1 MVGLFRTNDSTF
13 DMLILRGE
21 NMKKLLS
28 VALCTFL
35 LIGLGAC
42 TSNKIIRSTVAKS
55 DPKKCNF
62 KGSAD
67 LAEFTQRGRDECS
80 RYSIENHE
88 DFTLGV
94 VEFDD
99 QGWLY
104 DRGQMDLLMEE
115 LENQTENGTEDL
127 SIFVYVHGWKHNA
140 DFCDNNVC
148 CFRETLKQ
156 MRKLE
161 TEYKRVY
168 QWKKERKV
176 FGIYV
181 GWRGLSV
188 MGPDVLRSTSFY
200 SRKNAA
206 TRVALG
212 STRELLGKIK
222 DFYER
227 KNVTRGKKE
236 VERKDVQQMPL
247 ETDDSNSLRRAGT
260 RLLTMGHS
268 FGGLVVYNAVA
279 QALMESAI
287 EPERYDQDQLVKP
300 FGDLVFIVNPA
311 FEGTR
316 YEPLHQIAKRRE
328 YPGYQP
334 PVFVAVTSQ
343 ADKATR
349 VAFPIGRWVNG
360 VWENYST
367 GKEGKQVVH
376 TPEEQREA
384 NVKTIGHA
392 ERYRTHRLEYTPSK
406 AMDAKLEQKKSDTGE
421 CSCPYKTGIENLLAG
436 ADIDSEYDAWLDN
449 LKNPP
454 DWDLSTGAKKKH
466 RVKGWTRKFSDESTL
481 RHDPN
486 DEQNSPDNP
495 FWVVH
500 TTKEII
506 PDHNGFYTPLFLNF
520 VRHIY
525 DDSLHLWGLQ
535 DSFKRR

>member
-1 MVGLFRTNDSTF
+1 MRNRVAVFVSA
-13 DMLILRGE
+13 
-21 NMKKLLS
+21 LLLTS
-28 VALCTFL
+28 
-35 LIGLGAC
+35 LGGC
-42 TSNKIIRSTVAKS
+42 TSNKIIRSTIAKTDANLCDFRNHS
-55 DPKKCNF
+55 
-62 KGSAD
+62 D
-67 LAEFTQRGRDECS
+67 LAHFTKPGADDCTRF
-80 RYSIENHE
+80 SIEDHQ
-88 DFTLGV
+88 DYTLAFA
-94 VEFDD
+94 EFDD
-99 QGWLY
+99 HGWMY
-104 DRGQMDLLMEE
+104 DRAQMDLLMAE
-115 LENQTENGTEDL
+115 LEEQTDNDSQDL

-156 MRKLE
+156 MHALE
-161 TEYKRVY
+161 SRYAEEYGWQK
-168 QWKKERKV
+168 RKV

-227 KNVTRGKKE
+227 KNVKRGQKE
-236 VERKDVQQMPL
+236 KDRKETKQLPL
-247 ETDDSNSLRRAGT
+247 QTNGADAAPRAGT

-287 EPERYDQDQLVKP
+287 EPEKYDQDQLVKP

-316 YEPLHQIAKRRE
+316 YEPLHQIAKRRQ

-334 PVFVAVTSQ
+334 PVFVAVTSE
-343 ADKATR
+343 ADQATR
-349 VAFPIGRWVNG
+349 KAFPIGRWING
-360 VWENYST
+360 IWEKYST
-367 GKEGKQVVH
+367 GKDNGQVAH
-376 TPEEQREA
+376 TPAQQREA

-392 ERYRTHRLEYTPSK
+392 DRYRTHRLEYTPSK
-406 AMDAKLEQKKSDTGE
+406 AMVAKIEQKKSDTSE

-436 ADIDSEYDAWLDN
+436 ADVESEFREWKDN
-449 LKNPP
+449 LKNPA
-454 DWDLSTGAKKKH
+454 DWNLDTEAKRKH
-466 RVKGWTRKFSDESTL
+466 RKKGWTRNYPDESTL
-481 RHDPN
+481 RHDPSDPSN
-486 DEQNSPDNP
+486 NPDNP
-495 FWVVH
+495 FWVVY
-500 TTKEII
+500 TAKEII

-520 VRHIY
+520 VRHVY
-525 DDSLHLWGLQ
+525 DDSLHLWGAQNKLQ
-535 DSFKRR
+535 RR

>member
-1 MVGLFRTNDSTF
+1 MRNLLCAVLFA
-13 DMLILRGE
+13 
-21 NMKKLLS
+21 
-28 VALCTFL
+28 VL
-35 LIGLGAC
+35 LINIGAC
-42 TSNKIIRSTVAKS
+42 TTNQIIRSTIKKS
-55 DPKKCNF
+55 DPKECNF
-62 KGSAD
+62 KASAD
-67 LAEFTQRGRDECS
+67 LGEFAKRGNDQCS

-88 DFTLGV
+88 DYTLAF

-104 DRGQMDLLMEE
+104 DRAQMNRLMEE
-115 LENQTENGTEDL
+115 LEAQSDNGNEDL

-148 CFRETLKQ
+148 CFRETLRQ
-156 MRKLE
+156 MYELE
-161 TEYKRVY
+161 KKYKTVY
-168 QWKKERKV
+168 QWRKERKV

-188 MGPDVLRSTSFY
+188 MGPDVLRSMSFY

-227 KNVTRGKKE
+227 KNTTREREKD
-236 VERKDVQQMPL
+236 RKDNQQMPL
-247 ETDDSNSLRRAGT
+247 QETDDGSVRRAGT

-287 EPERYDQDQLVKP
+287 EPEKYDQDQLVKP

-316 YEPLHQIAKRRE
+316 YEPLHQIAKRRQ

-334 PVFVAVTSQ
+334 PVFVAVTSE
-343 ADKATR
+343 ADQATR
-349 VAFPIGRWVNG
+349 KAFPIGRWING
-360 VWENYST
+360 IWEHYST
-367 GKEGKQVVH
+367 GKEGERVAH
-376 TPEEQREA
+376 TPAEQRDA
-384 NVKTIGHA
+384 NVNTIGHA
-392 ERYRTHRLEYTPSK
+392 HRYRTHRLEYTPSK
-406 AMDAKLEQKKSDTGE
+406 AIEAKIEQKKSDKSE
-421 CSCPYKTGIENLLAG
+421 CTCPYKTGIENLLSG
-436 ADIDSEYDAWLDN
+436 SDIPSEYGAWQEN
-449 LKNPP
+449 LKNPQ
-454 DWDLSTGAKKKH
+454 DWDLSRSGKRKH
-466 RVKGWTRKFSDESTL
+466 RVKGWARSYSDESTL
-481 RHDPN
+481 RHDPADQDN
-486 DEQNSPDNP
+486 NPDNP
-495 FWVVH
+495 FWVVY
-500 TTKEII
+500 TSKEII

-525 DDSLHLWGLQ
+525 DDSLHLWNEQ
-535 DSFKRR
+535 NKVRRR

>member
-1 MVGLFRTNDSTF
+1 MRIVAYATCWT
-13 DMLILRGE
+13 
-21 NMKKLLS
+21 LLLVCFS
-28 VALCTFL
+28 
-35 LIGLGAC
+35 AC
-42 TSNKIIRSTVAKS
+42 TTNQIIRSTIKKS
-55 DPKKCNF
+55 DPKECNF
-62 KGSAD
+62 KDSTDFAD
-67 LAEFTQRGRDECS
+67 FTKRGNDKCS
-80 RYSIENHE
+80 RYSIEDHT
-88 DFTLGV
+88 DYTLAF

-104 DRGQMDLLMEE
+104 DRAQMDLLMKE
-115 LENQTENGTEDL
+115 LETQTEAGKQDL

-156 MRKLE
+156 MQLLE
-161 TEYKRVY
+161 ERYAGDY
-168 QWKKERKV
+168 QWNKRKV

-188 MGPDVLRSTSFY
+188 MGPDGLRSISFY

-227 KNVTRGKKE
+227 KNITPGKKE
-236 VERKDVQQMPL
+236 KDRKDVKQLPL
-247 ETDDSNSLRRAGT
+247 QTSDTGPVRRSGT

-287 EPERYDQDQLVKP
+287 EPEKYDQDQLVKP

-316 YEPLHQIAKRRE
+316 YEPLHQIAKRRQ

-334 PVFVAVTSQ
+334 PVFVAVTSE
-343 ADKATR
+343 ADQATR
-349 VAFPIGRWVNG
+349 KAFPIGRWING

-367 GKEGKQVVH
+367 GKEGEQIAH
-376 TPEEQREA
+376 TPAQQRDA

-392 ERYRTHRLEYTPSK
+392 ERYRTHYLDYTPSK
-406 AMDAKLEQKKSDTGE
+406 TMERKIEKKQSDSSDCT
-421 CSCPYKTGIENLLAG
+421 CPYKTGIENLLSG
-436 ADIDSEYDAWLDN
+436 ANIRAEYRDWQDN
-449 LKNPP
+449 LQNPQ
-454 DWDLSTGAKKKH
+454 DWDLSTGAKRKH
-466 RVKGWTRKFSDESTL
+466 RVKGWTRRYPDESTL
-481 RHDPN
+481 RHDPTDPDN
-486 DEQNSPDNP
+486 NPDNP
-495 FWVVH
+495 FWVVY
-500 TTKEII
+500 TRKEII

-520 VRHIY
+520 VRHVY
-525 DDSLHLWGLQ
+525 DDSLHLWNEQ
-535 DSFKRR
+535 NKVKPRSQ

>member
-1 MVGLFRTNDSTF
+1 MRS
-13 DMLILRGE
+13 LRCA
-21 NMKKLLS
+21 
-28 VALCTFL
+28 VLCIFL
-35 LIGLGAC
+35 LISLGAC
-42 TSNKIIRSTVAKS
+42 TSNQIIRSTIGKS
-55 DPKKCNF
+55 NPAECNF
-62 KGSAD
+62 KDSAN
-67 LAEFTQRGRDECS
+67 LAKFAKRGDDQCS
-80 RYSIENHE
+80 RYAIEDHV
-88 DFTLGV
+88 DFSV
-94 VEFDD
+94 AFVEFDD

-104 DRGQMDLLMEE
+104 DRAQMDLLMKE
-115 LENQTENGTEDL
+115 LEAQTNNDTQDL

-148 CFRETLKQ
+148 CFRDTLKQ
-156 MRKLE
+156 MHLLE
-161 TEYKRVY
+161 ARYAEEYG
-168 QWKKERKV
+168 WKKRKV

-227 KNVTRGKKE
+227 KNVKSGQREKD
-236 VERKDVQQMPL
+236 RKDVKQLPL
-247 ETDDSNSLRRAGT
+247 QTNGSGDAPRAGT

-268 FGGLVVYNAVA
+268 FGGLIVYNAVA

-287 EPERYDQDQLVKP
+287 EPEQYDQDQLVKP

-316 YEPLHQIAKRRE
+316 YEPLHQIAKRRQ

-334 PVFVAVTSQ
+334 PVFVAVTSE
-343 ADKATR
+343 ADQATR
-349 VAFPIGRWVNG
+349 KAFPIGRWFNG

-367 GKEGKQVVH
+367 GKQGEQITH
-376 TPEEQREA
+376 TPAQQREA

-392 ERYRTHRLEYTPSK
+392 ERYRTHHLEYTPSK
-406 AMDAKLEQKKSDTGE
+406 VVETKAEQKKTDSTE
-421 CSCPYKTGIENLLAG
+421 CSCPYKTGIENLLG
-436 ADIDSEYDAWLDN
+436 STDIQSEFREWESN
-449 LKNPP
+449 LNNPA
-454 DWDLSTGAKKKH
+454 DWDLDSNAKRKH
-466 RVKGWTRKFSDESTL
+466 RKPGWTRKYSDESTL
-481 RHDPN
+481 HHDPN
-486 DEQNSPDNP
+486 DTQNNPDNP
-495 FWVVH
+495 FWVVY

-520 VRHIY
+520 VRHVY
-525 DDSLHLWGLQ
+525 DDSLHLWGVQNKL
-535 DSFKRR
+535 RGR

>member
-1 MVGLFRTNDSTF
+1 MRN
-13 DMLILRGE
+13 
-21 NMKKLLS
+21 LLCA
-28 VALCTFL
+28 ALCTFL
-35 LIGLGAC
+35 LVSLNAC
-42 TSNKIIRSTVAKS
+42 TSNKIIRSTIAKS
-55 DPKKCNF
+55 NSENCNF

-67 LAEFTQRGRDECS
+67 LAEFAKRGNDDCS
-80 RYSIENHE
+80 RYSIEDHV
-88 DFTLGV
+88 DYTVAF

-104 DRGQMDLLMEE
+104 DRAQMDLLMKE
-115 LENQTENGTEDL
+115 LETQTKKDTEDL

-156 MRKLE
+156 MHALE
-161 TEYKRVY
+161 DRYAKEY
-168 QWKKERKV
+168 QWRKRKV

-227 KNVTRGKKE
+227 KNVKSGQQEKD
-236 VERKDVQQMPL
+236 RKDVKQLPL
-247 ETDDSNSLRRAGT
+247 QTTGADDTLRAGT

-287 EPERYDQDQLVKP
+287 EPEKYDQDQLVKP

-316 YEPLHQIAKRRE
+316 YEPLHQIAKRRQ

-334 PVFVAVTSQ
+334 PVFVAVTSA
-343 ADKATR
+343 ADAATR

-360 VWENYST
+360 VWEQYST
-367 GKEGKQVVH
+367 GKDGGQISH
-376 TPEEQREA
+376 TPEQQRDA

-406 AMDAKLEQKKSDTGE
+406 AIEAKLEQKKSDAGK
-421 CSCPYKTGIENLLAG
+421 CSCPYKNGIENLLAG
-436 ADIDSEYDAWLDN
+436 ADIESEYGAWLDN
-449 LKNPP
+449 LKNPQ
-454 DWDLSTGAKKKH
+454 DWDLSTSAKKKH
-466 RVKGWTRKFSDESTL
+466 RVKGWTRKYSDESTL
-481 RHDPN
+481 RHDPS
-486 DEQNSPDNP
+486 DTQNSADNP
-495 FWVVH
+495 FWVVY

-535 DSFKRR
+535 NKLKRR